1 MKGNKLNTKY
11 VEMVYNQMPYQIK
24 EGVGFPDAYIFLT
37 NEQEQFIIE
46 LFENERQAVKETLLE
61 TIDEMKG
68 LVDEL

>member
-1 MKGNKLNTKY
+1 MNTKY
-11 VEMVYNQMPYQIK
+11 LESIYNQMPYQVK
-24 EGVGFPDAYIFLT
+24 ENVGFPDAYIFLT
-37 NEQEQFIIE
+37 NDQEQFIME

>member
-1 MKGNKLNTKY
+1 MNTKY
-11 VEMVYNQMPYQIK
+11 VEMVYNQMPYQVK
-24 EGVGFPDAYIFLT
+24 ESVGFPDAYIFLT

>member
-1 MKGNKLNTKY
+1 MNTKY
-11 VEMVYNQMPYQIK
+11 LESIYNQIPYHVK
-24 EGVGFPDAYIFLT
+24 DTVGFPDAYIFLT
-37 NEQEQFIIE
+37 NDQEQFIME

>member
-1 MKGNKLNTKY
+1 MNTKY
-11 VEMVYNQMPYQIK
+11 LESIYNEIPYQVK
-24 EGVGFPDAYIFLT
+24 DTVGFPDAYIFLT

-46 LFENERQAVKETLLE
+46 MFENERQAVKQALQE

>member
-1 MKGNKLNTKY
+1 MKTKHL
-11 VEMVYNQMPYQIK
+11 ESIYNQIPYQVK
-24 EGVGFPDAYIFLT
+24 EIVGFPDAYIFLT

-68 LVDEL
+68 LVNEL

>member
-1 MKGNKLNTKY
+1 
-11 VEMVYNQMPYQIK
+11 MVYNQMPYQVK
-24 EGVGFPDAYIFLT
+24 ESVGFPDAYIFLT

>member
-1 MKGNKLNTKY
+1 MNTKKL
-11 VEMVYNQMPYQIK
+11 ETVYNEIPYQVK
-24 EGVGFPDAYIFLT
+24 ESIGFPDAFLFLT
-37 NEQEQFIIE
+37 NEQEQFIID